1 MISKE
6 HRFAGQ
12 AGLRYVYRHGR
23 IVRGPLFS
31 VKCVRNSRRSSYR
44 AAVVISRKVHK
55 SAVVRN
61 RIRRRLYEAIRE
73 LETDIAGP
81 YDIVINVFQ
90 GVATDESAEPLR
102 RQLRRQL
109 AEAGVLAKRVKK

>member
-12 AGLRYVYRHGR
+12 AGLRYVYRHGQTAH
-23 IVRGPLFS
+23 GPLFS
-31 VKCVRNSRRSSYR
+31 TKSVRNARRSGYR

-61 RIRRRLYEAIRE
+61 KIRRRIYEVIRH
-73 LETDIAGP
+73 LEADIAGP

-90 GVATDESAEPLR
+90 DAAADEPADSLR
-102 RQLRRQL
+102 RQLRKQL
-109 AEAGVLAKRVKK
+109 SEAGVLAKRVR